1 MLRLIDAGHR
11 LSRWLVWLGGALILG
26 SAVLVTVEVFVRKL
40 FNMSIAGADEISGY
54 AFGVATS
61 LGLAFA
67 LFERAHIRVD
77 ALFLILPRPLRI
89 FLNFFGLALLIGFAG
104 IVTWMASGLVADT
117 LEHGSRSI
125 TPMRTPLAIPQIP
138 WLAGWMFFVLC
149 GVLLFVGSLF
159 ATLTGNAAEGERR
172 IGVKTLEEQIHDE
185 TA

>member
-26 SAVLVTVEVFVRKL
+26 SAVLVTIEVFLRKL

-61 LGLAFA
+61 LGFAFA

-89 FLNFFGLALLIGFAG
+89 FLNFFGLALLVGFAG
-104 IVTWMASGLVADT
+104 IVTWMAWGLVADT
-117 LEHGSRSI
+117 LEYGSRSI

-149 GVLLFVGSLF
+149 GVLLFLGSLF